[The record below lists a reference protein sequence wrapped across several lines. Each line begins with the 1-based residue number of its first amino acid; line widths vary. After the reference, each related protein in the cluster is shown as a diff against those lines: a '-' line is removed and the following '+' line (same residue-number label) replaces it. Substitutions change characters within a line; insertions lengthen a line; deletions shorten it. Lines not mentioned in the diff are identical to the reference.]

1 MKTIKVN
8 EIRNGNLIR
17 KIKDYISFEYSGF
30 IIKKVYRVCQKKEIT
45 YDVNI
50 VKGAETHILIFDKY
64 GSFLEETAPKINR
77 MMKLVGAPSGDGIR
91 YHFII

>member
-8 EIRNGNLIR
+8 EIRDRNLIK
-17 KIKDYISFEYSGF
+17 KIRDYISFDYSGF

-50 VKGAETHILIFDKY
+50 ARGSESLTLVFDKY
-64 GSFLEETAPKINR
+64 GSFLEEAEPKLNKV
-77 MMKLVGAPSGDGIR
+77 MSLVGIPAGNGRKYSFVP
-91 YHFII
+91 